1 MYTFNKHDIFYISS
15 IKLLR
20 DLDDVANKVM
30 VIIVFAN
37 VIVNSFV
44 VFSIGRGTKFRLRK
58 QPFSVHLD
66 L

>member
-1 MYTFNKHDIFYISS
+1 MYTCNKHDIFYISS

-37 VIVNSFV
+37 VIVNSFI
-44 VFSIGRGTKFRLRK
+44 VFSIGHGTIFRLRK
-58 QPFSVHLD
+58 QPFPVHLD